1 MVDKKQLLGGQA
13 LIEGV
18 MIKGKDRITAAV
30 RRPNGQIVTKKDDYK
45 AWTGRNWFLKLPI
58 IRGATLMLEMV
69 VIGTKALSWS
79 ANQATDGE
87 EEELKPWQMGLTIAL
102 SFLLALALFVG
113 LPYWLSSLLRD
124 TPDVIFNLWDGLFRV
139 IILVLYMYLISL
151 GKEMQ
156 KIFQYHGAEH
166 MAVYCHENDLRLTVK
181 NVKKYPPQH
190 PRCGTSF
197 IVFVLLVSI
206 FVFSFLKSPV
216 WYINVTERI
225 LVTPIIAGLSYE
237 LLRWS
242 AKQRHKAF
250 KVLTYPGIWLQYI
263 TTKKPTDKQIEVAIA
278 ALKKA
283 L

>member
-1 MVDKKQLLGGQA
+1 MVDKKELLGGQA

-30 RRPNGQIVTKKDDYK
+30 RKPNGQIVTKKDDYK
-45 AWTGRNWFLKLPI
+45 SWTGRNWFLKLPV

-79 ANQATDGE
+79 ANQSTDGE
-87 EEELKPWQMGLTIAL
+87 EEELKPWQMALTIFL

-113 LPYWLSSLLRD
+113 LPYYLTTFLRD
-124 TPDVIFNLWDGLFRV
+124 KPDLIFNLWDGLFRV

-166 MAVYCHENDLRLTVK
+166 MTIYAHENGLKLNIK
-181 NVKKYPPQH
+181 NIRKYPPQH

-197 IVFVLLVSI
+197 IVLVLLVSI
-206 FVFSFLKSPV
+206 AVFSFLKTPV
-216 WYINVTERI
+216 WYLNIAERI
-225 LVTPIIAGLSYE
+225 LVMPIIAGLSYE

-242 AKQRHKAF
+242 AKQKIF
-250 KVLTYPGIWLQYI
+250 KFITKPGMWLQHI
-263 TTKKPTDKQIEVAIA
+263 TTKNPTDKQIEVAIA